1 MSTILE
7 MIYLRFKAFESTVR
21 KVSVLSF
28 NCIFFGNSTIQ
39 CFIYIFSS
47 AAPVQFP
54 CLGSMFQLLL
64 ASIFNTYLSSL
75 EQVSNALHWHFSY
88 SYRLFFGGERWQS
101 RGLLKTFVSCQ
112 HVQNLSMEKHSFWW
126 IMNEN
131 LKVYFSLVNKR
142 RHI

>member
-1 MSTILE
+1 MIINVDSKLRGERGGACKKIMSTILE

-88 SYRLFFGGERWQS
+88 SYRLFLGGSGGRV
-101 RGLLKTFVSCQ
+101 GGF
-112 HVQNLSMEKHSFWW
+112 
-126 IMNEN
+126 
-131 LKVYFSLVNKR
+131 
-142 RHI
+142 